1 MSLSGHLYDTSL
13 INQALNMIE
22 DKGGRFSIVNQNVS
36 PNVMSD
42 SPDSANKSL
51 QVTSTVAVQVTVEQ
65 GRAELDSLIASLRT
79 LAENTPRAEAVVRS
93 MPYTRTMLLMCADAI
108 SIDPTSKTPQ
118 LLCECCWFCR

>member
-1 MSLSGHLYDTSL
+1 MTTDPVCVWRAGSTVLSLSGHLYDTSL

-36 PNVMSD
+36 PNVLSD

-51 QVTSTVAVQVTVEQ
+51 QVTSTVAVQMTVEQ
-65 GRAELDSLIASLRT
+65 GRVELDSLIASLIASLRT

-93 MPYTRTMLLMCADAI
+93 MP
-108 SIDPTSKTPQ
+108 
-118 LLCECCWFCR
+118 

>member
-1 MSLSGHLYDTSL
+1 MLSLSGHLYDTSL

-93 MPYTRTMLLMCADAI
+93 MPYTRTMLLSVLMLY
-108 SIDPTSKTPQ
+108 Q
-118 LLCECCWFCR
+118 